1 MNSIK
6 TPAVESSAG
15 YAGDFGD
22 FGDRIWLNA
31 AHQGPLPR
39 LAAEAAGDA
48 LAAKLAPYRIS
59 DEAFI
64 DVPRRLREVLGR
76 LIGASAQE
84 IILGNSA
91 SWGLQ
96 VLANGLPWRPGDE
109 VLVLADEFPATVFP
123 WLVTERHGV
132 TVRQLELG
140 EPVLEPERLQQ
151 ELSPRTRVVAVNWV
165 RSLTGHVIDIAGL
178 NQVCERCGVRL
189 VLNVTQG
196 LGALPFDVRRHQVAA
211 ISCSGFK
218 WLCGPYATGF
228 AWIRPDVLQA
238 MRPVQA
244 YWLALP
250 DDVELD
256 LNREGEHRLRDDLGA
271 RAYDIFGTANFL
283 NFIPWTAALEYLLAQ
298 GIQAI
303 ADHDQALVEQLTRL
317 LEDHNYRFI
326 SPTDADQRAAIV
338 VISAPDPADNQAA
351 YRRLT
356 GAGVD
361 VALRAGNIRLSPHL
375 YNTPDQIQYAAAT
388 LTGMPTAPRTRY
400 GRV

>member
-6 TPAVESSAG
+6 TPAGRSSAG
-15 YAGDFGD
+15 YADGFGD
-22 FGDRIWLNA
+22 FDGRIWLNA

-39 LAAEAAGDA
+39 LAAEAGGEA
-48 LAAKLAPYRIS
+48 LAAKLAPHRIS
-59 DEAFI
+59 DEAFV
-64 DVPRRLREVLGR
+64 DVPRRLRGLLGR
-76 LIGASAQE
+76 LIGAPARE

-132 TVRQLELG
+132 TVRQLEPG
-140 EPVLEPERLQQ
+140 GPVLEPERLQQ

-165 RSLTGHVIDIAGL
+165 RSLTGHVADIAGL
-178 NQVCERCGVRL
+178 HQVCERSGAHL

-196 LGALPFDVRRHQVAA
+196 LGALPFDIRRHPVAA

-228 AWIRPDVLQA
+228 AWIRPDVLET

-250 DDVELD
+250 DGVELD

-271 RAYDIFGTANFL
+271 RGYDVFGTANFL
-283 NFIPWTAALEYLLAQ
+283 NFIPWAAALEYFLAQ
-298 GIQAI
+298 GIEAI
-303 ADHDQALVEQLTRL
+303 AGHDQALVGQLTGLLDGSGYRL
-317 LEDHNYRFI
+317 I
-326 SPTDADQRAAIV
+326 SPTDAGRRAAIV
-338 VISAPDPADNQAA
+338 VVSAADPAGNQAA
-351 YRRLT
+351 CRRLAD
-356 GAGVD
+356 AGVD
-361 VALRAGNIRLSPHL
+361 AALRAGNIRLSPHL
-375 YNTPDQIQYAAAT
+375 YNTPGQIQHAAAT
-388 LTGMPTAPRTRY
+388 LTGMPTTPRIWY
-400 GRV
+400 GRA